1 MKPSVSWLVILFL
14 FLAVHA
20 AMAAPSMIV
29 LSVEGMT

>member
-14 FLAVHA
+14 FLAVHTA
-20 AMAAPSMIV
+20 VAAPSTVV

>member
-20 AMAAPSMIV
+20 AVAAPSTV
-29 LSVEGMT
+29 LLSVEGMT